1 MEDTRLR
8 EWLEPPEQRGPNWFQ
23 QRGRAFERILNA
35 MLFKE
40 EMEPRTSMRPSGEEI
55 DGSFAIGEDCYL
67 LEAKWHASPIPASAL
82 YSFKGKVDGKLVG
95 TIGIFFPCRITAQ
108 MLSTHY

>member
-8 EWLEPPEQRGPNWFQ
+8 DWLEPPEQRSPNWFQ

-40 EMEPRTSMRPSGEEI
+40 EMEPRTSMRARILPQST
-55 DGSFAIGEDCYL
+55 A
-67 LEAKWHASPIPASAL
+67 
-82 YSFKGKVDGKLVG
+82 VDSYGD
-95 TIGIFFPCRITAQ
+95 F
-108 MLSTHY
+108 